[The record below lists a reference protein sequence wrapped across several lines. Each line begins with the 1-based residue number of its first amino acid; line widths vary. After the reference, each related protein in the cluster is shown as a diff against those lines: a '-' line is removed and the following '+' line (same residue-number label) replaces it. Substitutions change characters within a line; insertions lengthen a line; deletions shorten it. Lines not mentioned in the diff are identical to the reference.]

1 MEYYNPDTKET
12 LSYKDVCSF
21 YNTSFSAASEV
32 LAETWHKV
40 HETDLPTPEDG
51 YRFEPGEVALV
62 DGKYVKTWKKIP
74 LTAEEIQNE
83 ALTTASS
90 LLNPR
95 VVRSY
100 VQTAKFGT
108 AELALFAKAGMF
120 AEWAPDTQ
128 YNKGARLVC
137 DGIVYEVQHDVL
149 SVEAQPPFAEGMR
162 TVYRPLYTDSNNP
175 QHVEPTLEEVKA
187 RKVATI
193 DAETSSAI
201 MAGFECEATP
211 PDTGQSE
218 LLHFSYDEFD
228 QQNFADAA
236 VSMQLSTASDGGIP
250 TTTPW
255 NAYRNHTADSK
266 GDLVIL
272 QLTAETFLP
281 IYAAALNHKATK
293 MAEGGQRKAAVA
305 AAQTVEEV
313 EAI

>member
-1 MEYYNPDTKET
+1 MIYYNPVTKET
-12 LSYKDVCSF
+12 LSYKDVCLL
-21 YNTSFSAASEV
+21 YNTSFSAAFEV

-40 HETDLPTPEDG
+40 HETDFPAPEDG

-62 DGKYVKTWKKIP
+62 DGKYVKTWKKVP
-74 LTAEEIQNE
+74 LTNEELRTE

-90 LLNPR
+90 LLNPSM
-95 VVRSY
+95 VRSY
-100 VQTAKFGT
+100 VQTATLGT

-120 AEWAPDTQ
+120 DEWAPDTQ

-137 DGIVYEVQHDVL
+137 DGIVYEVQQDVL
-149 SVEAQPPFAEGMR
+149 SVEDRPPFAEGTR
-162 TVYRPLYTDSNNP
+162 AVYRPLYTDINNP
-175 QHVEPTLEEVKA
+175 QPVEPTLDEVKA
-187 RKVATI
+187 RKFATI

-211 PDTGQSE
+211 PDTGTPE
-218 LLHFSYDEFD
+218 LLHFSYDNFD

-236 VSMQLSTASDGGIP
+236 VSMQLATASDGGIP

-305 AAQTVEEV
+305 VAQTVEEV
-313 EAI
+313 EAV

>member
-1 MEYYNPDTKET
+1 MIYYNPVTKET

-21 YNTSFSAASEV
+21 YNTSFPIASEV
-32 LAETWHKV
+32 LAETWYKI

-62 DGKYVKTWKKIP
+62 DGKYVKTWKKVP
-74 LTAEEIQNE
+74 LTTEELRTE

-95 VVRSY
+95 MVRSY
-100 VQTAKFGT
+100 VQTATLGT

-120 AEWAPDTQ
+120 DEWAPDTQ

-162 TVYRPLYTDSNNP
+162 TVYLPLYTDSNNP

-211 PDTGQSE
+211 PDTGTPE
-218 LLHFSYDEFD
+218 LLHFSYDSFD

-236 VSMQLSTASDGGIP
+236 VSMQLATASDGGIP

-272 QLTAETFLP
+272 QLTAKTFRP

-293 MAEGGQRKAAVA
+293 MAEGGQRKAAVV
-305 AAQTVEEV
+305 AAQTMEEV